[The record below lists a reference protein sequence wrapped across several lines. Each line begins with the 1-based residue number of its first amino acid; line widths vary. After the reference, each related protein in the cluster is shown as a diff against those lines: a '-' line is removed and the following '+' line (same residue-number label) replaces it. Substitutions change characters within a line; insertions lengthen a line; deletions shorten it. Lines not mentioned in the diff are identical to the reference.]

1 LKSIR
6 SRLTYANVMSTIAVF
21 LVLGGATAF
30 AASHLAKNSVGTK
43 QLQKNAVTAAKIKNG
58 AVIAG
63 KIADGAVNAGKIAAG
78 SVGTSTLADGAVTG
92 AKIGAGAVG
101 TGKLGDGAVNGAKLS
116 DGSVTAAKIG
126 AGAVGTGKLG
136 DGSVTANKLD
146 PALSIPRVTQ
156 KLVGTG
162 QVQFPTTSTSVTY
175 PFDTPTFTQPAGEDE
190 LYIGAITVQFSAA
203 CHSPREFTAF
213 LQEAN
218 PGALGGVHPIGSAIG
233 EDLNGGIGEVTVT
246 AQFGAIERG
255 AMTMLAS
262 SAPTPH
268 TFSVA
273 LQRIFCATG
282 SPVGAT
288 ATATSAQVDVIGF
301 R

>member
-63 KIADGAVNAGKIAAG
+63 KI
-78 SVGTSTLADGAVTG
+78 
-92 AKIGAGAVG
+92 GAGAVG
-101 TGKLGDGAVNGAKLS
+101 TGALADGAVNGSKIADGAVNGAKLS

-126 AGAVGTGKLG
+126 TGAVGTGKLG

-146 PALSIPRVTQ
+146 PTVNLGSHV
-156 KLVGTG
+156 
-162 QVQFPTTSTSVTY
+162 VQRLRGATTVNAVPGAAYPLDNPTY
-175 PFDTPTFTQPAGEDE
+175 TQPAGEDDQYLAEYQLHFPPQCKEPRFATVE
-190 LYIGAITVQFSAA
+190 LFLDGQLIGLGQADNEQEGDVTGSFSFRGVEVSAMA
-203 CHSPREFTAF
+203 RLAPASPTQRTFTMHF
-213 LQEAN
+213 RN
-218 PGALGGVHPIGSAIG
+218 VGTGAVC
-233 EDLNGGIGEVTVT
+233 NGGGN
-246 AQFGAIERG
+246 G
-255 AMTMLAS
+255 MT
-262 SAPTPH
+262 
-268 TFSVA
+268 
-273 LQRIFCATG
+273 ITG
-282 SPVGAT
+282 
-288 ATATSAQVDVIGF
+288 AQVDVIGT